1 MLRDLRAIVWT
12 VARKELTGFFASP
25 AAFLFLAAF
34 LSVTLFVFFWVDTFF
49 SRNLAD
55 VRPLFQWMPV
65 LLIFLVAALTMRSW
79 AEERRAG
86 TLELL
91 LTAPASPTGQVLG
104 KFAGV
109 MALVAIALALTL
121 PLPLS
126 VALLGPLDWGPV
138 VGGYVAALALAAA
151 YVAIGLWVSSRTDN
165 QIVSLILT
173 AVIAGAFY
181 LIGSPALLALMG
193 QRTGELLA
201 GLGAGSRFSSITRGV
216 LDLRD
221 LYYYLSITAIFL
233 LLNRLAVERM
243 RWAGNPAAPA
253 HRRWYWVTGLL
264 AANALTANL
273 WLSHVGFVR
282 TDLTAGRMYTL
293 SDATRG
299 YLAEL
304 REPLLIRGY
313 FSAATH
319 PVLAPLVPQLRD
331 LLQEYAVAGG
341 SQVRVEFVDPRDD
354 AQVEE
359 EAASK
364 FGIRPVPFQ
373 IASKYQASVVN
384 SYFDVLVS
392 YGDQYQVLSFRDLI
406 DVKNRSEGEFD
417 VVLKNPEYDI
427 TSAVRK
433 VLTTYQGGGNPFA
446 TLTRPLS
453 FVGYVS
459 DTQTLPQGLAPARQA
474 LDGALAKLRTQA
486 GDKLAVDFK
495 NPAGNE
501 ALTKQLAADLGLR
514 PMVAG
519 FQDPRP
525 FWFYLTL
532 SDGRQTELVPLP
544 QTMDEDA
551 FRQSLESA
559 VKRFSPGFLKT
570 VAVLSPPPSDPG
582 GNHAGIPGMSGD
594 DAQFNMLRELLGQS
608 ARWFDTDLR
617 SGWVPASADILLVLA
632 PEQLEE
638 KQVFA
643 IDQFLMQG
651 GTVVVA
657 TAPTQVTLGR
667 SLTARPLQSGL
678 ESWLAGQGVT
688 VDKGLVLDPQSGALP
703 VPVERPVG
711 GGMTVREIQMMSYP
725 YIVDVRGDGLDGR
738 NPITASLG
746 QLDVPWAAPVR
757 VDAEKNKERKLTTL
771 LRSSEQSWVSESV
784 QLLPDYRRYPKL
796 GFAPAEPRT
805 ARPLAVML
813 EGRFESAFKGKASP
827 IVKNGPAAPTL
838 SHGTATPKPVDA
850 QAPTG
855 LAAVGRVIDHSPASA
870 RLVVVGSNALFT
882 DQAIGLI
889 GQVKGSRDIKAALF
903 AQNVVDWSLED
914 QGLLGIRSRGQFART
929 LAPLERDAQMA
940 WEYGNYALA
949 LGGLAVVWFFNR
961 YRRRVAVRRY
971 GQLLQGV

>member
-34 LSVTLFVFFWVDTFF
+34 LGVTLFVFFWVDTFF
-49 SRNLAD
+49 SRGLAD
-55 VRPLFQWMPV
+55 VRSLFQWMPV

-104 KFAGV
+104 KFVGA

-126 VALLGPLDWGPV
+126 VAVLGPLDWGPV

-181 LIGSPALLALMG
+181 LIGSPALLALVG
-193 QRTGELLA
+193 QRTGELL
-201 GLGAGSRFSSITRGV
+201 GSLGAGSRFGSITRGV

-221 LYYYLSITAIFL
+221 LYYYLSITVAFL

-243 RWAGNPAAPA
+243 RWAGNPAGPA

-264 AANALTANL
+264 AANALVANL
-273 WLSHVGFVR
+273 WLSHVSVVR

-293 SDATRG
+293 SDATRS

-304 REPLLIRGY
+304 REPLVIRGY
-313 FSAATH
+313 FSASTH

-341 SQVRVEFVDPRDD
+341 SRVRVEFVDPRDD
-354 AQVEE
+354 AQLEE

-364 FGIRPVPFQ
+364 YGIRPVPFQ
-373 IASKYQASVVN
+373 ISSKYQAAVVN
-384 SYFDVLVS
+384 SYFDILVS
-392 YGDQYQVLSFRDLI
+392 YGDQFQVLGFRDLI
-406 DVKNRSEGEFD
+406 DVKSRSESEID

-427 TSAVRK
+427 TGAIRK

-446 TLTRPLS
+446 ALARPLS
-453 FVGYVS
+453 FTGYIS
-459 DTQTLPQGLAPARQA
+459 GAANLPRDLAPARQA

-486 GDKLAVDFK
+486 GDKLTVDFK
-495 NPAGNE
+495 DPAGNE
-501 ALTKQLAADLGLR
+501 ALTKQLAQDLGLQ
-514 PMVAG
+514 PMAG
-519 FQDPRP
+519 LLDPRP

-551 FRQSLESA
+551 FRQSLEAA

-570 VAVLSPPPSDPG
+570 VAVLTPPPSDLPPG
-582 GNHAGIPGMSGD
+582 HGGMPGMGG
-594 DAQFNMLRELLGQS
+594 AEVQFDTLRELLGQS

-617 SGWVPASADILLVLA
+617 SGQVPAAADILMVLA
-632 PEQLEE
+632 PEHLDE

-657 TAPTQVTLGR
+657 TAPTTVQLGR
-667 SLTARPLQSGL
+667 TLSARPVQSGL
-678 ESWLAGQGVT
+678 EAWLAGHGIT

-703 VPVERPVG
+703 VPVERSVG
-711 GGMTVREIQMMSYP
+711 GMAVREIQLLSYP
-725 YIVDVRGDGLDGR
+725 YIVDVRGDGLDASH
-738 NPITASLG
+738 PVTASLG
-746 QLDVPWAAPVR
+746 QLDVPWAAPVN
-757 VDAEKNKERKLTTL
+757 VDESKNKDRKLVTL
-771 LRSSEQSWVSESV
+771 LRSSPESWMSESV
-784 QLLPDYRRYPKL
+784 QLLPDYRRFPRL
-796 GFAPAEPRT
+796 GFAQGEQRS

-813 EGRFESAFKGKASP
+813 EGRFESAFKGKPSP
-827 IVKNGPAAPTL
+827 ITRDGAPVPTL
-838 SHGTATPKPVDA
+838 SHGAPGTKPGDA
-850 QAPTG
+850 PAPTG
-855 LAAVGRVIDHSPASA
+855 LAAVNRVVEHSPASA

-882 DQAIGLI
+882 DQAIGLV
-889 GQVKGSRDIKAALF
+889 GQVKGGRDVKAALF

-914 QGLLGIRSRGQFART
+914 QALLGIRSRGQFART
-929 LAPLERDAQMA
+929 LAPLTRDAQMA

-949 LGGLAVVWFFNR
+949 LGGLALVWFFNR
-961 YRRRVAVRRY
+961 FRRQAAVRRY
-971 GQLLQGV
+971 AQLLEGV